1 MKNGLSV
8 VFVCVVVLMTAT
20 SACRQKGYAKICVVN
35 RSGHPV
41 QGVKL
46 IGTSVPEAASL
57 GTIVK
62 LTRITI
68 WEDILFDG
76 KNGVYIEFLVDGKE
90 RRQRIDLD
98 PGFPVQLKGN
108 NSTLELIY
116 NGSLG
121 WTWRVVSE

>member
-8 VFVCVVVLMTAT
+8 VFVCVVALMTAT
-20 SACRQKGYAKICVVN
+20 SCRQKGYAKICVVN

-41 QGVKL
+41 QDVKL
-46 IGTSVPEAASL
+46 LGTSAPEAASL

-62 LTRITI
+62 LTRITL

-76 KNGVYIEFLVDGKE
+76 KNGVYIEFLVDGE
-90 RRQRIDLD
+90 EHTQRIDRD
-98 PGFPVQLKGN
+98 PGFPSQLKGN